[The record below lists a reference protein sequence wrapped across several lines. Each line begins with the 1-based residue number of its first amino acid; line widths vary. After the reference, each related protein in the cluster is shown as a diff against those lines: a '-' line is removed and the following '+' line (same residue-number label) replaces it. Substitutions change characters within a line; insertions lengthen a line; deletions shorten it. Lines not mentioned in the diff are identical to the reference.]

1 MVAGQHYR
9 FNIINCEK
17 PNSQFNFGMQ
27 PVLYSVKEAKE
38 GKPAWVRGASNITYY
53 KNNYIRIEEVDEV
66 AESTCHKGRKSYYTL
81 TFSVDFPHAGD
92 TCYLAYHY
100 PYTYS
105 MLLVRTSE
113 IMYAYLITCT
123 CIPMNTLCVCSQ
135 IWICLRT
142 LWITQLCSIDGKYS
156 VLLLMEIPAQ
166 SLP

>member
-9 FNIINCEK
+9 FNITNCEK

-27 PVLYSVKEAKE
+27 PVLYSVKEAEE
-38 GKPAWVRGASNITYY
+38 GRPGWVRAGSHITYY
-53 KNNYIRIEEVDEV
+53 KNNFIRIEEVDEV
-66 AESTCHKGRKSYYTL
+66 AESTRKGHKSYYTL
-81 TFSVDFPHAGD
+81 TFSIDFPHSGD

-113 IMYAYLITCT
+113 TIHVYL
-123 CIPMNTLCVCSQ
+123 LLSVSELYVYSQ
-135 IWICLRT
+135 TWICLRN
-142 LWITQLCSIDGKYS
+142 LWITQSCSIDGKYS

-166 SLP
+166 S